1 MFSMLYLVIICLQA
15 AGGLMGGTCMPT
27 LVEKLQLDAMD
38 PKVSVT
44 DLLRRVKF
52 TAVQLG
58 LGKVEDW
65 VEQELNGYTG
75 SITPDYRTLYGRPM
89 SHHPYQGWQQ
99 IGGAPAWMSKRQNN
113 QAIAALE
120 AMALSATSDTRVHIA
135 FPDEITEKLNKANG
149 TVGWN
154 CDLVVPVSEI
164 VRILDKVRNLVLDW
178 ALNLQKANILGSEMS
193 FNQTE
198 KDKAQAASTTI
209 NIGSIGNFAGNIGQG
224 NVSTNSSIETHRV
237 QSILEQLKPEIA
249 NLIAAGAGQS
259 LADRIAVLE
268 RALEQSNPNVSV
280 VRGLITDLRNTL
292 TGAAGNLIASG
303 AISALN
309 MTLGT
314 GVPG

>member
-1 MFSMLYLVIICLQA
+1 
-15 AGGLMGGTCMPT
+15 MPT

-58 LGKVEDW
+58 LGNVEDW
-65 VEQELNGYTG
+65 VEQELNGYDGPT
-75 SITPDYRTLYGRPM
+75 TPEYRTMYGRPM
-89 SHHPYQGWQQ
+89 SHHPFRGWEQ
-99 IGGAPAWMSKRQNN
+99 IGGAPAWMCKRQNN
-113 QAIAALE
+113 QAISALE
-120 AMALSATSDTRVHIA
+120 AMMSAAKSDTRLHVP
-135 FPDEITEKLNKANG
+135 FPEEITEKLNNAHG

-154 CDLVVPVSEI
+154 CDLVVPMSEI

-178 ALNLQKANILGSEMS
+178 ALNLQKANIMGSEAS
-193 FNQTE
+193 FNQAE
-198 KDKAQAASTTI
+198 KEKAQSASTTI

-224 NVSTNSSIETHRV
+224 NVSGNNLIETEHV
-237 QSILEQLKPEIA
+237 QSILDQLKPHLA
-249 NLIAAGAGQS
+249 SLAAAGAGQS
-259 LADRIAVLE
+259 LADRIEAVE
-268 RALEQSNPNVSV
+268 RALKQSNPDVSA

-292 TGAAGNLIASG
+292 AGAAGNLVASG

-309 MTLGT
+309 MILGT